1 MSANPPPRS
10 LSSENPLPQTL
21 SYAIPPPPPYPPP
34 PLRPLSSATPP
45 PVPRRRRPLATA
57 NPPPQTLSS
66 ANPPPPPPRR
76 RFLLYANLLPR
87 PRSSANPPPQPRSHR
102 YPSLLLELLRSKKI
116 KSLTAFTFSSYLR
129 IIYDSYVKKEVYCDP
144 NAVCVRHLVEFLRG
158 EMVVDSRC
166 TNRDLLCFA
175 LHMIMMD
182 TGYQPTVR

>member
-10 LSSENPLPQTL
+10 LSSANSLPQTL
-21 SYAIPPPPPYPPP
+21 SSAIPPPPPYPPP
-34 PLRPLSSATPP
+34 PLRPLSSATLP
-45 PVPRRRRPLATA
+45 PVPPRRRPLATA

-76 RFLLYANLLPR
+76 RSQLYANLLPR
-87 PRSSANPPPQPRSHR
+87 PRSSANPPRQPRSHR
-102 YPSLLLELLRSKKI
+102 YPSLSLQLLRSKKI
-116 KSLTAFTFSSYLR
+116 ESFTFSSDLR
-129 IIYDSYVKKEVYCDP
+129 IYGSYVKKEVYCDP

-158 EMVVDSRC
+158 SWYIVDSRC

-182 TGYQPTVR
+182 TGYQPRTVR